1 MYSDIFKKNTRI
13 TLFGYSDEYLKKWE
27 REVSEYRNEESI
39 IYLNGTPKDYT
50 ILKNKGLI
58 LLAEHMQINIL
69 GDDDFEYLK
78 KYIRLSE
85 IKMPLN
91 LSKHILASKGIPP
104 HSYDIEL
111 ADINEL
117 NIQQL
122 EFLNE
127 NGGDIRN
134 IKLDGI
140 KNAIFN
146 VNDFI
151 GLKKV
156 IESITRTVDKAELEI
171 KKFLQIYAI
180 IGKNLTYNR
189 SSNFKEAINK
199 KLASC
204 QGYSELLKLAL
215 NNVGIESEIIDG
227 TYKEE
232 GEPNFDG
239 HVWNQVKI
247 DGQWYNCDITWDS
260 LNIKNGKSLRYCLRD
275 DEFFENNK
283 EHVVARENKIFH
295 KVEKEY
301 NQQFL
306 MKIWNQNIEQ
316 ER

>member
-1 MYSDIFKKNTRI
+1 MYSDIFKKNNRI
-13 TLFGYSDEYLKKWE
+13 TLFGYSDESLKKWE
-27 REVSEYRNEESI
+27 REVSEYRNEENT
-39 IYLNGTPKDYT
+39 IYLNGTPEDYRV
-50 ILKNKGLI
+50 LKNKGFV
-58 LLAEHMQINIL
+58 LLAEHMQISIL
-69 GDDDFEYLK
+69 EDIDFEYLK
-78 KYIRLSE
+78 RNIKLSE
-85 IKMPLN
+85 IKIPIK
-91 LSKHILASKGIPP
+91 LSKYILASKGIPP
-104 HSYDIEL
+104 HSYDLEIL
-111 ADINEL
+111 DINEL

-122 EFLNE
+122 KFLDE

-134 IKLDGI
+134 IKLEGI

-156 IESITRTVDKAELEI
+156 IEFITRDVDKDESEI
-171 KKFLQIYAI
+171 KKFLQVYKI

-215 NNVGIESEIIDG
+215 NNVGIESEIIEG
-227 TYKEE
+227 TYKEV
-232 GEPNFDG
+232 GDPNFEG
-239 HVWNQVKI
+239 HFWNQVKI

-260 LNIKNGKSLRYCLRD
+260 LNIKNEKSLRYCLRD

-295 KVEKEY
+295 RVEKEY
-301 NQQFL
+301 NQQIL